1 MKIVIV
7 GTGGVGG
14 YFGAK
19 LAKAG
24 NDVTFIARG
33 EHLKAIKDNGLTIKS
48 VLGDFHID
56 AVNATSRIPDVEDAG
71 LVLLCVKAW
80 QTKDILMDLKS
91 IVKQNTILLPL
102 QNGVSVLEELK
113 EQIPDEN
120 IVGGLC
126 RTISKIE
133 SPGVICHFG
142 VIPTIIFGEIDN
154 RMTERIGI
162 IKDLFDTSG
171 ITSVISEDIQSDIW
185 KKFISICVS
194 GLLAVTRS
202 TYGEIRELKGTR
214 QMMIELLTE
223 VYQLALRMS
232 IKIDND
238 FLSKTISFIDT
249 LPYESTTSLS
259 RDVLEGKPSE
269 IDYQNGAVVRLGEKI
284 GFETPVNRFVY
295 NCIQLME
302 ERARRLI

>member
-1 MKIVIV
+1 
-7 GTGGVGG
+7 
-14 YFGAK
+14 
-19 LAKAG
+19 
-24 NDVTFIARG
+24 
-33 EHLKAIKDNGLTIKS
+33 
-48 VLGDFHID
+48 
-56 AVNATSRIPDVEDAG
+56 
-71 LVLLCVKAW
+71 
-80 QTKDILMDLKS
+80 
-91 IVKQNTILLPL
+91 
-102 QNGVSVLEELK
+102 
-113 EQIPDEN
+113 
-120 IVGGLC
+120 
-126 RTISKIE
+126 
-133 SPGVICHFG
+133 
-142 VIPTIIFGEIDN
+142 
-154 RMTERIGI
+154 MTERIGI